1 MPVASWPE
9 ALELQ
14 KLALSRYMKEPFEL
28 IGVIDTSEKPGPYNL
43 WDSSLRKTAIRI
55 AESTCDRVVVVPE
68 ELHEN
73 RSKIFNDTKELSGNI
88 ANLRAAVTL
97 QYAFNSE
104 ILNENNK
111 ILLIDNDMFPITYFS
126 WEEKMQE
133 NFCRSVVYESRS
145 KYRKKSVRHLWG
157 GLMFIDAAKIPF
169 KQIWSFDCGKING
182 IRVDVSGNT
191 HYWLKL
197 IEENGL
203 ESKFQKIQ
211 HFPSLQWKYTD
222 LTDIFS
228 KAIKEFIVKD
238 ERNLDGKYY
247 TEFYDETFL
256 HFRAGSNWKKEPAQ
270 VVKDRINQFSNSLRD
285 HINEL

>member
-1 MPVASWPE
+1 
-9 ALELQ
+9 
-14 KLALSRYMKEPFEL
+14 
-28 IGVIDTSEKPGPYNL
+28 
-43 WDSSLRKTAIRI
+43 
-55 AESTCDRVVVVPE
+55 
-68 ELHEN
+68 
-73 RSKIFNDTKELSGNI
+73 
-88 ANLRAAVTL
+88 
-97 QYAFNSE
+97 
-104 ILNENNK
+104 
-111 ILLIDNDMFPITYFS
+111 
-126 WEEKMQE
+126 
-133 NFCRSVVYESRS
+133 
-145 KYRKKSVRHLWG
+145 LWG
-157 GLMFIDAAKIPF
+157 GLIFIDAEKIPF

-222 LTDIFS
+222 LTGIFS